1 MHHTLDHILIGH
13 KWLQSHP
20 PALPPQSV
28 RKELGFNAPNITAQR
43 PSLSDAGVSTIQVQ
57 RCLMASLCDRGGNEG
72 RPGAALHREALKDS
86 KFPPESSRV
95 RRLPVARLL
104 SGSNHILKGFLTRN
118 THKKKK
124 YCTCSFGGGGRFSG
138 VVLEALCLWIKTGQE
153 SQGNLQKEFFFFFL
167 QFSSVVFYYNKVCK
181 I

>member
-1 MHHTLDHILIGH
+1 MAPI
-13 KWLQSHP
+13 P
-20 PALPPQSV
+20 PTRPPTTV
-28 RKELGFNAPNITAQR
+28 CEEGTVGFNALNITAQR

-124 YCTCSFGGGGRFSG
+124 YCTCSFGGGAF
-138 VVLEALCLWIKTGQE
+138 
-153 SQGNLQKEFFFFFL
+153 QGWFWKLYVCGLKQVKRVKGTYKRIFFFFL
-167 QFSSVVFYYNKVCK
+167 QFL
-181 I
+181 